1 MFDGLDLG
9 PRVRHPQRL
18 ILDERDPI
26 NRGLVAWWPLAE
38 PHAAFA
44 EDIGPRGYRLTSV
57 TWPTRIVGARGRA
70 TSFAG
75 GSGQYLQNSS
85 LVWPGGQH
93 AAISCWINVAGSTN
107 GSPYD
112 FGGNRALASGNA
124 FYGHLPYGDNNAYF
138 YYGGSGSGEIS
149 TSLAAFLNQWIHVAW
164 AASPTRKAIW
174 INGRLVNESGTVSAA
189 VASGTNAYLGYSG
202 ASSMFHYGAVR
213 MFRLRARA
221 WTDAE
226 VARLYRDDWAGATAP
241 EDRLFIAFSRASAV
255 SVSLTGV
262 AMTASAGS
270 LVAAIGM
277 DAGGEAVTGS
287 AGSVGAAIGVAAS
300 GSAATASAGTPT
312 SAIAMSASGVSM
324 TVSAGSLTYSLA
336 FTLTGVASTSASGT
350 LAADKGSVGRTLTGI
365 SMTALPGNVRVTGGT
380 RWRPSEAQAVT
391 PPSMVGNTLQPP
403 PRLVGDPA
411 ADNRAIQ
418 QWLQTLYDH
427 VIKRDNVLGRI
438 ADHENRIASLEA
450 SNDNGS
456 T

>member
-1 MFDGLDLG
+1 MIQARAREPWSFLEW
-9 PRVRHPQRL
+9 PEERL
-18 ILDERDPI
+18 F
-26 NRGLVAWWPLAE
+26 
-38 PHAAFA
+38 AA
-44 EDIGPRGYRLTSV
+44 V
-57 TWPTRIVGARGRA
+57 
-70 TSFAG
+70 G
-75 GSGQYLQNSS
+75 GS
-85 LVWPGGQH
+85 
-93 AAISCWINVAGSTN
+93 
-107 GSPYD
+107 
-112 FGGNRALASGNA
+112 AS
-124 FYGHLPYGDNNAYF
+124 
-138 YYGGSGSGEIS
+138 
-149 TSLAAFLNQWIHVAW
+149 V
-164 AASPTRKAIW
+164 
-174 INGRLVNESGTVSAA
+174 
-189 VASGTNAYLGYSG
+189 
-202 ASSMFHYGAVR
+202 
-213 MFRLRARA
+213 
-221 WTDAE
+221 
-226 VARLYRDDWAGATAP
+226 
-241 EDRLFIAFSRASAV
+241 V

-262 AMTASAGS
+262 AMTASAGEVGAG
-270 LVAAIGM
+270 LAV
-277 DAGGEAVTGS
+277 DA
-287 AGSVGAAIGVAAS
+287 VGAAATATGGTVGPGIGVAAS

-380 RWRPSEAQAVT
+380 RWRPGAAQAVV

>member
-1 MFDGLDLG
+1 VAHTVEAIIYANSGSTGNNLT
-9 PRVRHPQRL
+9 
-18 ILDERDPI
+18 IAA
-26 NRGLVAWWPLAE
+26 RGLNVGLNTAGNFYASTYDWSVRTATGTTAIAAGNTYVLHAVLSGGTLRLYVNGVEEASVAVPNPSFIEFGSTFALSSLAGYVERAVRIIGGGTANNVAWSPGMIQARAREPWSFLEWPEERLF
-38 PHAAFA
+38 AAV
-44 EDIGPRGYRLTSV
+44 RR
-57 TWPTRIVGARGRA
+57 
-70 TSFAG
+70 
-75 GSGQYLQNSS
+75 
-85 LVWPGGQH
+85 
-93 AAISCWINVAGSTN
+93 
-107 GSPYD
+107 
-112 FGGNRALASGNA
+112 
-124 FYGHLPYGDNNAYF
+124 
-138 YYGGSGSGEIS
+138 
-149 TSLAAFLNQWIHVAW
+149 
-164 AASPTRKAIW
+164 AASI
-174 INGRLVNESGTVSAA
+174 
-189 VASGTNAYLGYSG
+189 
-202 ASSMFHYGAVR
+202 
-213 MFRLRARA
+213 
-221 WTDAE
+221 
-226 VARLYRDDWAGATAP
+226 
-241 EDRLFIAFSRASAV
+241 V

-262 AMTASAGS
+262 AMTASAGTLTS
-270 LVAAIGM
+270 AVGM
-277 DAGGEAVTGS
+277 DAGGEAATGS

-438 ADHENRIASLEA
+438 ADHETRIAAIEA